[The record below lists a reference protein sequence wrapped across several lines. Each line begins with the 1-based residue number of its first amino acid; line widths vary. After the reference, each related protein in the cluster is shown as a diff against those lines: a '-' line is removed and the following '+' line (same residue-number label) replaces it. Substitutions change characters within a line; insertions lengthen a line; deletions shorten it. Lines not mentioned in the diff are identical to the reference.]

1 MGKISNNL
9 ITEKALRATRVN
21 KAIENFIKANGG
33 KFTIMYPDSIPEH
46 IAYTA
51 SITSPSDYSRNG
63 NVGVSRKVRK
73 YIPGK
78 GPRIYTNTMF
88 NKEASRYVA
97 NALNKATG
105 HDKEMSKEH
114 FKETSTEPT
123 SNSAVKNSKVGN
135 WLKNS
140 KVGNKIGK
148 AGNWLKNT
156 KVGGYFTDSPL
167 TPQNVAL
174 THKPQGGLTIKGWR
188 VGWNPSGLVAY
199 QLMQGSG
206 GGYMPLPGGPEEN
219 RNRLRTEFGQDE
231 LSDIDTVVKM
241 NPQGTIYLD
250 PKLGIQPTEVL
261 EDYEGNRFYRNAQ
274 TGQFEPLDYNPQYST
289 YVPLPRVK
297 KVYPTD
303 SNGVPYLNDILGG
316 VLSMPKSDT
325 PLPIPPMQEPY
336 NYSAVPESQTSLPES
351 YSKMS
356 STANSDDTSK
366 QLAPIL
372 ADVGRASPGSATAS
386 TNARVKP
393 PTVNSVVKSPRKAIK
408 PRVVNNTPD
417 TPVVNT
423 PTPAS
428 NVPPSNV
435 AAPTL
440 SSVASQAVRHNGGF
454 DNYRRE
460 SVLSALRAAGGISP
474 AEAVQRGIIPWE
486 ALNYV

>member
-9 ITEKALRATRVN
+9 ITERALRATRVN

-51 SITSPSDYSRNG
+51 NITSPSDYSRNG
-63 NVGVSRKVRK
+63 SVGVSRKVRK

-78 GPRIYTNTMF
+78 GIRIRTNSMF

-105 HDKEMSKEH
+105 HDKEMSEKH

-167 TPQNVAL
+167 TPRNVAL
-174 THKPQGGLTIKGWR
+174 TYKGWT
-188 VGWNPSGLVAY
+188 GQANPVAY
-199 QLMQGSG
+199 AANAYGMGSG
-206 GGYMPLPGGPEEN
+206 GGYMPVGEHTVDQ
-219 RNRLRTEFGQDE
+219 LRIQHGKDE
-231 LSDIDTVVKM
+231 LSNQGTNVPI
-241 NPQGTIYLD
+241 NPQGTMYLD
-250 PKLGIQPTEVL
+250 PELGVVDTQVL
-261 EDYEGNRFYRNAQ
+261 KDEDGIRYYRNAQ
-274 TGQFEPLDYNPQYST
+274 TGQFDPLDSGAPFRYSSIPVEQT
-289 YVPLPRVK
+289 PFPKSRTFNIGDDAN
-297 KVYPTD
+297 YPTD
-303 SNGVPYLNDILGG
+303 SDANKPLPHISADQLARNNIAKAKVANFNKTADYLNDIISG
-316 VLSMPKSDT
+316 VIKNIPQDISKL
-325 PLPIPPMQEPY
+325 PLPPM
-336 NYSAVPESQTSLPES
+336 S
-351 YSKMS
+351 
-356 STANSDDTSK
+356 
-366 QLAPIL
+366 
-372 ADVGRASPGSATAS
+372 ADVAET
-386 TNARVKP
+386 T
-393 PTVNSVVKSPRKAIK
+393 PTQSVVKPKRVVR
-408 PRVVNNTPD
+408 PPVVNNTPVANV
-417 TPVVNT
+417 TPVQSPVTNT
-423 PTPAS
+423 NIP
-428 NVPPSNV
+428 V

-440 SSVASQAVRHNGGF
+440 SSVASQAIRHNGGF